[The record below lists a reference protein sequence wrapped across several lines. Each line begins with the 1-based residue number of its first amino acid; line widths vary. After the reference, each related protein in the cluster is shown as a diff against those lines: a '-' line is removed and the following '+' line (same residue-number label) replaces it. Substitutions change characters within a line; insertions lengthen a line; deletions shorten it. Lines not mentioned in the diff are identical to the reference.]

1 MRDRLILVSFA
12 LVVGGCFGHLVYP
25 SGPFSGRV
33 VDASTGQPLA
43 GAAIVAVWRQ
53 EGPGPGHPSERL
65 HDAVEVVADADGH
78 FTLPRRTHFTAV
90 GAITD
95 PYIVVYSPGYK
106 DELLQGRRFEE
117 GDSKDR
123 PLTVAL
129 TKPEAKDRRRFAAIP
144 SGLSLVR
151 FSKIPNLVRLV
162 NVELV
167 SLGLEPLYE
176 DK

>member
-53 EGPGPGHPSERL
+53 EGPGPGHPTERL
-65 HDAVEVVADADGH
+65 HDVVEVVADADGH
-78 FTLPRRTHFTAV
+78 FTLPRKTHFTAV
-90 GAITD
+90 GEITD
-95 PYIVVYSPGYK
+95 PDIVVYAAGYK
-106 DELLQGRRFEE
+106 PALLGGVDFRS
-117 GDSKDR
+117 GAPDHHVLVTLAR
-123 PLTVAL
+123 PASN
-129 TKPEAKDRRRFAAIP
+129 ERRRFAGMP
-144 SGLSLVR
+144 LGVGLID

-162 NVELV
+162 NIERT
-167 SLGLEPLYE
+167 SLGLQPLYE
-176 DK
+176 AK

>member
-12 LVVGGCFGHLVYP
+12 LLVGGCFGHLVYP

-53 EGPGPGHPSERL
+53 EGPGAGHPTERL
-65 HDAVEVVADADGH
+65 HDAVEVVADADGY
-78 FTLPRRTHFTAV
+78 FTLPRKTHFTTV

-106 DELLQGRRFEE
+106 DELLQGRRFRE

-129 TKPEAKDRRRFAAIP
+129 TKPEAKDRRRFADIP
-144 SGLSLVR
+144 PQVGGVSYLD
-151 FSKIPNLVRLV
+151 IPNLVRLV
-162 NVELV
+162 NIERRA
-167 SLGLEPLYE
+167 LGLQVYE
-176 DK
+176 VR

>member
-53 EGPGPGHPSERL
+53 EGPGPGHPTERL
-65 HDAVEVVADADGH
+65 HDVVEVVADADGH
-78 FTLPRRTHFTAV
+78 FTLPRKTHVTTV
-90 GAITD
+90 GSDHRSLHRRVFARIQ
-95 PYIVVYSPGYK
+95 
-106 DELLQGRRFEE
+106 DELLQGRRFQE

-123 PLTVAL
+123 PLTIAL
-129 TKPEAKDRRRFAAIP
+129 TKPAAKDRRRFAAIP
-144 SGLSLVR
+144 SGVGLVR

-162 NVELV
+162 NIELV
-167 SLGLEPLYE
+167 SLGLQPLYE

>member
-53 EGPGPGHPSERL
+53 EGPGPGHPTERL
-65 HDAVEVVADADGH
+65 HDAVEVVAAADGH
-78 FTLPRRTHFTAV
+78 FTLPRKTHVTTV

-95 PYIVVYSPGYK
+95 PDIVVYAAGYK
-106 DELLQGRRFEE
+106 PALLGGVDFRKEAA
-117 GDSKDR
+117 DR
-123 PLTVAL
+123 QLVVAL
-129 TKPEAKDRRRFAAIP
+129 LRPAPGERRRFADIP
-144 SGLSLVR
+144 SGVGGVPYV
-151 FSKIPNLVRLV
+151 KIANLVRLV
-162 NVELV
+162 NIERQA
-167 SLGLEPLYE
+167 LGLQSYE
-176 DK
+176 VR